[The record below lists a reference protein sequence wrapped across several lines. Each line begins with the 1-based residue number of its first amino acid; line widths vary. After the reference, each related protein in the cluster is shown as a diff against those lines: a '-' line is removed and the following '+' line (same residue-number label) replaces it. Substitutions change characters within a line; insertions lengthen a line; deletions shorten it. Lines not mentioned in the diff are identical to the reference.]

1 MRKLNKFI
9 KLTLILCASG
19 VITTQAPSY
28 SEQWDKN
35 ITTKIDVDTFWKE
48 VKDTRKLKYG
58 EDIGWDTNMD
68 YCSYFAENIAK
79 SKGEGYVMS
88 RFKYADKCMNTLN
101 FMTDYVLNEGVTNYQ
116 LNRLEHPSHQQF
128 YVSYLLIYFGWLQ
141 LFWQ

>member
-1 MRKLNKFI
+1 M
-9 KLTLILCASG
+9 
-19 VITTQAPSY
+19 APSY
-28 SEQWDKN
+28 SEKWDKN

-88 RFKYADKCMNTLN
+88 QLIKYADKCMNTLN
-101 FMTDYVLNEGVTNYQ
+101 FMYGLCIKRRLTNYQ

-128 YVSYLLIYFGWLQ
+128 YVSYQLIYFGWLQ
-141 LFWQ
+141 LF